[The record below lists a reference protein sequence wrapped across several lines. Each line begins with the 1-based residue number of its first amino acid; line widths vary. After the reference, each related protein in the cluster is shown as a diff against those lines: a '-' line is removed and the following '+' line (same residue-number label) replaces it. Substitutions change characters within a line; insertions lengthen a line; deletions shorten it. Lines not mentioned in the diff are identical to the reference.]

1 MKKVKSRILQIRN
14 FKNIGLSKK
23 DNEYQELYLDS
34 YLDDKIVGNLIILIG
49 ENNIGKSNVL
59 KSMDIIIKIKNIDV
73 NSENSKEFFRNNK
86 PNNVQYINSPLE
98 IKLMDE
104 KHEYGVS
111 FDNDNISI
119 INNFTN
125 DKMNEIIKT
134 IKEDMIRL
142 LDKNIEI
149 LVSLKKDIEIPHN
162 FNIFDK
168 KKNELNNINL
178 NNINNKDFEKL
189 FEKFKKDYDIL
200 KKNIKFFKGFCKNNC
215 EKLEYPSKD
224 IVKEYLNNN
233 EEESFIYCEEKQ
245 EEFEKIQ
252 KEFEPCENNTNIY
265 TRSPNIKK
273 YERINLLDE
282 DLIISNKDI
291 DNKTKFFTPLLNK
304 IENGRTF
311 IKEVYHSKIT
321 LKNEINKMLDARIKE
336 TFCKKFNELANK
348 LFGKH
353 EYDFKFDIEVE
364 DIKLLIERDN
374 ETINLSEQSEGFR
387 WFFEFF
393 FQFYFIYDLQAGDI
407 ILIDEPDAHLSIP
420 SVKGL
425 RNIIKKIAKEMGVT
439 FVTTTHN
446 PFFVDIDYF
455 DEIRIVKKK
464 KDGDGVEIVNFG
476 DIDSHTEADTL
487 KEIIDAFGLG
497 NLNRDIITNP
507 DNKVIFVEG
516 ITDYNYLTA
525 FKLLYNRK
533 NDNEKLNLSFIPI
546 AGLGKNKEEFKNKI
560 KILSKFK
567 NVIILTDEDKK
578 VYEYKDIIKELSISK
593 EKIKVIKLTEIN
605 ENFKE
610 IEYLFSENDKE
621 KFKYIIKKSFETSS
635 LFKNI
640 IFDLEEE
647 LEEETINNFN
657 EVLKRLD
664 KISQNLSDL

>member
-1 MKKVKSRILQIRN
+1 MKKVKSRILKIRN

-34 YLDDKIVGNLIILIG
+34 YWDDKIVGNLIILIG

-59 KSMDIIIKIKNIDV
+59 KSMDIIKIKNIYF
-73 NSENSKEFFRNNK
+73 NSESNKKFFRNNK
-86 PNNVQYINSPLE
+86 PNNMQYINSSLE
-98 IKLMDE
+98 IKLMD
-104 KHEYGVS
+104 KKYEYGVS
-111 FDNDNISI
+111 FENDNIYI
-119 INNFTN
+119 INN
-125 DKMNEIIKT
+125 KMNEIIEM
-134 IKEDMIRL
+134 IKKDTTRL
-142 LDKNIEI
+142 LDKNINI
-149 LVSLKKDIEIPHN
+149 LGYLKKHSEIPDN
-162 FNIFDK
+162 FNIFYK
-168 KKNELNNINL
+168 IKNELNNNLNNINL
-178 NNINNKDFEKL
+178 NNINNKDFEKFKKD
-189 FEKFKKDYDIL
+189 FEKFKKDYDTL
-200 KKNIKFFKGFCKNNC
+200 KKNIKSFKGFCKNKYK
-215 EKLEYPSKD
+215 ELEYPSKN
-224 IVKEYLNNN
+224 IVRNYLN
-233 EEESFIYCEEKQ
+233 EKESFIYYLEKQ

-252 KEFEPCENNTNIY
+252 KEFELCE
-265 TRSPNIKK
+265 NIKK

-282 DLIISNKDI
+282 DLIISIKDI
-291 DNKTKFFTPLLNK
+291 DNETKFFTPLLNK

-311 IKEVYHSKIT
+311 IKEVYHSKRI
-321 LKNEINKMLDARIKE
+321 LKNEINKKLDSIKE
-336 TFCKKFNELANK
+336 TFCKEFNELVNK
-348 LFGKH
+348 LFVKH
-353 EYDFKFDIEVE
+353 EYDFKFNIEGE

-374 ETINLSEQSEGFR
+374 EPINLSEQSEGFR
-387 WFFEFF
+387 WFFDFF
-393 FQFYFIYDLQAGDI
+393 FQFYFVYDLRAGDI

-464 KDGDGVEIVNFG
+464 KDGDGVEIVKFG
-476 DIDSHTEADTL
+476 DIDTHTEADTL
-487 KEIIDAFGLG
+487 KEIVDAFGLG

-525 FKLLYNRK
+525 FKFLYNRK
-533 NDNEKLNLSFIPI
+533 NDNKKLNLSFIPI

-610 IEYLFSENDKE
+610 IEYLFSENDK
-621 KFKYIIKKSFETSS
+621 KNFKYIIKKSFETSS

-640 IFDLEEE
+640 IFDLEKE
-647 LEEETINNFN
+647 LEDETINNFN
-657 EVLKRLD
+657 KVLGCLD
-664 KISQNLSDL
+664 EISQNLSDL